1 MAIRFLLVTLVAAM
15 GFEPP
20 TRDEVSTWTRSGRQW
35 VAARLDDWSVTTA
48 QRAQEANDKSFRS
61 VVETMSRDFS
71 KDLAATELA
80 KLNTKAKAATTFE
93 PIEVPDS
100 LDTGLAFTFEPI
112 EVPDSLDTGVAFT
125 LNQEIAVETAPFVLI
140 VPVFVPASAPIPA
153 KMIVVADA
161 IEEGFALSLN
171 RESDGLSNRVLVSEI
186 EAAPA
191 VAAVEIASVRSDDP
205 SPSSITKVVSD
216 RGDGQTVKL
225 SSALTLTRQ
234 ALSAWASVLNGSGSM
249 VRR

>member
-71 KDLAATELA
+71 RDLAATELA
-80 KLNTKAKAATTFE
+80 KANAKAKAGKTFE

-100 LDTGLAFTFEPI
+100 LDTGLAFALNRE
-112 EVPDSLDTGVAFT
+112 VAF
-125 LNQEIAVETAPFVLI
+125 ETVPFLLV
-140 VPVFVPASAPIPA
+140 VPVFAPGSVAVSA
-153 KMIVVADA
+153 KTIVVADA
-161 IEEGFALSLN
+161 MEEGFALALN
-171 RESDGLSNRVLVSEI
+171 RESDGLSNRVLSSEV

-191 VAAVEIASVRSDDP
+191 AAAVDMASASSDEPSRDSLAKVESTRGEVR
-205 SPSSITKVVSD
+205 TA
-216 RGDGQTVKL
+216 KL
-225 SSALTLTRQ
+225 SSALSLTRQ
-234 ALSAWASVLNGSGSM
+234 ALSAWASVLNGSNSM